1 MSDPRDDSIPAEPV
15 QPADPSQPA
24 EQRVRIRRA
33 PKLGVFM
40 LVGAVLGALVSLI
53 LTSTQ
58 KADPAIGF
66 AATAGYFAIYGVVG
80 GVLIGALLGLIAD
93 RVSRRRAHYVVM
105 EREVVEEP
113 EYDAELEPAADD
125 RTDERVAEFDDAD
138 AQPVDADDTA
148 PEPDLEKPA
157 DDAR

>member
-1 MSDPRDDSIPAEPV
+1 MSDPRDDSTPAEV
-15 QPADPSQPA
+15 APAEPSQPA

-40 LVGAVLGALVSLI
+40 LVGAVLGGLVSLI

-58 KADPAIGF
+58 KADPAVGF

-80 GVLIGALLGLIAD
+80 GVLIGAIIGLVAD

-105 EREVVEEP
+105 EREVVEEA
-113 EYDAELEPAADD
+113 DAELD
-125 RTDERVAEFDDAD
+125 EFDDAD
-138 AQPVDADDTA
+138 AQPVDAGDDA
-148 PEPDLEKPA
+148 LEPDAEKADAEKPA
-157 DDAR
+157 DGDAR